1 MKKRSDNNSSREEI
15 GSRRQKYF
23 NRKSILFL
31 FGILILSLFILV
43 SASFLKTLT
52 QSDFDE
58 GTYNQ
63 TYYNTT
69 YDAVQIN
76 LSYDSGNYTS
86 KVFDMGSPATWDN
99 LSWGEER
106 ISCPEGMAYI
116 NKLNGFCIDKYE
128 ASCWNADG
136 SWNLTS
142 NTSIWNGAAWTD
154 DALTNNAYA
163 NSSAGKYPWVR
174 IDRNEARI
182 ACENHPDGN
191 KHLCTDDEWLAAAN
205 IKGVVFNLDATLD
218 ECTVNESTDC
228 DWADSPEG
236 GDACMTGSKADCV
249 SSEGVYDMTGNVWE
263 WTNETVGYTK
273 PCNTAVNGACY
284 WNGTGFQT
292 GTDANTAVYGN
303 DYVYFIA
310 NTTTNKAVVR
320 GGHWYHGASAGPF
333 CAYLSTGPTFTYYSI
348 GFRCCRGLS

>member
-1 MKKRSDNNSSREEI
+1 MKKMCDKTPPRGNR
-15 GSRRQKYF
+15 GGGRRQKHF
-23 NRKSILFL
+23 NKKSILFL
-31 FGILILSLFILV
+31 FGILIFSLFIFI
-43 SASFLKTLT
+43 SASFLKTIT

-76 LSYDSGNYTS
+76 LSYNSGNYTS
-86 KVFDMGSPATWDN
+86 KVFDMGSPVTWDN
-99 LSWGEER
+99 LSWHEQR

-136 SWNLTS
+136 TWNLTS
-142 NTSIWNGAAWTD
+142 NTSTWNGAAWTD
-154 DALTNNAYA
+154 DALANNAYA

-205 IKGVVFNLDATLD
+205 IKGVVFNLDLELTD
-218 ECTVNESTDC
+218 CTVNEATDC
-228 DWADSPEG
+228 DWADSPED

-249 SSEGVYDMTGNVWE
+249 SSEGVYDMVGNVWE
-263 WTNETVGYTK
+263 WTNETVGYTN
-273 PCNTAVNGACY
+273 PCPGGATSCY
-284 WNGTGFQT
+284 WNGTVFTTSGAA
-292 GTDANTAVYGN
+292 GTAKYGN
-303 DYVYFIA
+303 DITYFTA
-310 NTTTNKAVVR
+310 GTNTNKAVLR
-320 GGHWYHGASAGPF
+320 GGFWYYGALAGPF
-333 CAYLSTGPTFTYYSI
+333 CARLYDGPSLTSSSI
-348 GFRCCRGLS
+348 GFRCCRSS